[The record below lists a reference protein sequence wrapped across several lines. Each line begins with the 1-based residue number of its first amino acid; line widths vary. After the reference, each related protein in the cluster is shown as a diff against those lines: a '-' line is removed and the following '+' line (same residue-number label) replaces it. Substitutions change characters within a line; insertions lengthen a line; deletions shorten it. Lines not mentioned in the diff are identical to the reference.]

1 LYEVKAVVVICV
13 SAVAD
18 RFHGYLRSVMLN
30 VHPGVFLSM
39 DLDAGTRRRVFET
52 VERWWNDEPCGSIV
66 MIWKNTTEP
75 LAVEIRNLGEPRRD
89 VVEYDGILGIRRT
102 LSEDGRLTFEK
113 P

>member
-1 LYEVKAVVVICV
+1 VVVICV

-52 VERWWNDEPCGSIV
+52 VERWWNAEPRGSIV
-66 MIWKNTTEP
+66 MIWKNTAEP
-75 LAVEIRNLGEPRRD
+75 LEVEIRNLGEPKRD
-89 VVEYDGILGIRRT
+89 IVEYDGILGVRCRVG
-102 LSEDGRLTFEK
+102 EDSKLTPEK
-113 P
+113 R

>member
-39 DLDAGTRRRVFET
+39 DLDAGTRGRVFET
-52 VERWWNDEPCGSIV
+52 VERWWNDEPRGSIV
-66 MIWKNTTEP
+66 MIWKNTADRWKSRSGIWANPSGMSSNTM
-75 LAVEIRNLGEPRRD
+75 GSW
-89 VVEYDGILGIRRT
+89 EYDVHSAKIAG
-102 LSEDGRLTFEK
+102 
-113 P
+113 